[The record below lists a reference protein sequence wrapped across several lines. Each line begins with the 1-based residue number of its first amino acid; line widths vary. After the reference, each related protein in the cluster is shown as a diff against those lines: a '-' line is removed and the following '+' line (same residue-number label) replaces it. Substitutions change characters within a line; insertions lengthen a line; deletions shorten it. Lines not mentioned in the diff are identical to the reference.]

1 MNTKVIPH
9 LTINKYVNLLYKGR
23 FGFIVQLAG
32 IIFSSFI
39 VQLAGIISSLGYN
52 KKLMFKKPQSK
63 KNVQK
68 T

>member
-32 IIFSSFI
+32 IHFFFFG
-39 VQLAGIISSLGYN
+39 VQQKA
-52 KKLMFKKPQSK
+52 
-63 KNVQK
+63 NVQK

>member
-32 IIFSSFI
+32 II
-39 VQLAGIISSLGYN
+39 SSLGYN